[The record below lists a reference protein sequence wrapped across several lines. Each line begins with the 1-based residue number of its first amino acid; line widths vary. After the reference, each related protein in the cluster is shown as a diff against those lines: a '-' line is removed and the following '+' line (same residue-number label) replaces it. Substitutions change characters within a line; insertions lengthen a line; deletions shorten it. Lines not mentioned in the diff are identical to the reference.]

1 MKVRVIKI
9 GVTYE
14 SGILDIGTVI
24 DVSEADGTRLSEAG
38 YVDVIKEPTKE
49 PAEESAE
56 EPTKEPAEESAEEP
70 TTDQTP
76 KKEPRKRTK

>member
-1 MKVRVIKI
+1 MKVKVIKI

-14 SGILDIGTVI
+14 SSVLDIGAVI
-24 DVSEADGTRLSEAG
+24 DVSEADGARLIESG
-38 YVDVIKEPTKE
+38 YVEAI
-49 PAEESAE
+49 E
-56 EPTKEPAEESAEEP
+56 EPTEEPAEESAEEP